1 MTVVDFAVSVSPP
14 VISLGCSK
22 TACLHTE
29 VNEWR
34 CGVHLNASS
43 QTGSTFN
50 CDTSQ
55 NNPLMGISAGI

>member
-1 MTVVDFAVSVSPP
+1 MTVVDFAASVSPP

-34 CGVHLNASS
+34 CGVHLMPAAKR
-43 QTGSTFN
+43 GA
-50 CDTSQ
+50 
-55 NNPLMGISAGI
+55 LLIVIHLKIIL